1 MKTKEAITIAKYMEA
16 QRAANDT
23 QQDEDFDDLVLRA
36 SEGDRR
42 AVGAI
47 AIALGVP
54 LIEQARI
61 ALKGLDGNAE
71 DVVQDFLLF
80 LLEAKGP
87 FNRANGPAMQWMFR
101 MVRTIAQQRRREW
114 KRFREPPD
122 DDVA

>member
-1 MKTKEAITIAKYMEA
+1 MKTKKEIAVTKHVET
-16 QRAANDT
+16 QLAANDT
-23 QQDEDFDDLVLRA
+23 LL

-47 AIALGVP
+47 AVALGKS
-54 LIEQARI
+54 LIEEARTV
-61 ALKGLDGNAE
+61 LVGLDGEAE
-71 DVVQDFLLF
+71 DVVQDFLVF
-80 LLEAKGP
+80 LLAAKGP
-87 FNRANGPAMQWMFR
+87 FNRANGPAMQWLFR